1 MIAFTETQ
9 RRDCIV
15 ALGRSCEHE
24 LILADNVARTGTV
37 RERFVG
43 TAEHKRNAA
52 LYASA
57 AFTWAK
63 REVLP

>member
-1 MIAFTETQ
+1 MIEFTDAQ

-15 ALGRSCEHE
+15 ALGHSCEHE
-24 LILADNVARTGTV
+24 LLLADNATRTGTF
-37 RERFVG
+37 RERAVG
-43 TAEHKRNAA
+43 AAEHKRNAA

-63 REVLP
+63 REVVA